1 MPFQSNKKKETLTDN
16 VIIYFIFLMLLFI
29 KSIKDLLEIF
39 SYGFL
44 KKEILTNESNIGFDI
59 KIKIR

>member
-1 MPFQSNKKKETLTDN
+1 MPFQSNKKKETLSDN
-16 VIIYFIFLMLLFI
+16 VIIYFIFLSILFI
-29 KSIKDLLEIF
+29 EAIKDLLEIF

-44 KKEILTNESNIGFDI
+44 KKEIITNESNIGFDI